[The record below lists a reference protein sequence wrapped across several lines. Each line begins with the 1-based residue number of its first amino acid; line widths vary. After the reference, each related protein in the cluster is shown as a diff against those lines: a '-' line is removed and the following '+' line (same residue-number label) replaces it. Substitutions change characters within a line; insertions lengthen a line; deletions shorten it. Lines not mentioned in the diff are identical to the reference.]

1 MSRLVRLYPAA
12 WRARYESECQAL
24 LADRPPGLG
33 DVVDT
38 IRGAVDAH
46 LHPHLV
52 DDRDRFRQPWT
63 HRLPGLIAL
72 SAGLLWTAN
81 LALVAVEG
89 PTGSGN
95 LSLLGTALLV
105 MAVSLPG
112 DYLAVHGRRIATA
125 LGLVG
130 ACLVSANLLPWALAQ
145 VPYLTGWAVVLAGML
160 ALAAARAGVG
170 AAGRWIF
177 VAASVVI
184 PAMIGLP
191 ALLGLLDNGEPLLLT
206 ALLPYG
212 LAWMSLGARL
222 TIRGAATIEDLPFQP
237 SPPEDHAHHPTQ
249 SEVQPA

>member
-12 WRARYESECQAL
+12 WRARYESEFQAL

-177 VAASVVI
+177 VAASVSLCGNTWIFAFDSLQFSTTIV
-184 PAMIGLP
+184 PEPSTRVLA
-191 ALLGLLDNGEPLLLT
+191 ALGLLLLGGSARRRT
-206 ALLPYG
+206 APALV
-212 LAWMSLGARL
+212 
-222 TIRGAATIEDLPFQP
+222 FQ
-237 SPPEDHAHHPTQ
+237 
-249 SEVQPA
+249 